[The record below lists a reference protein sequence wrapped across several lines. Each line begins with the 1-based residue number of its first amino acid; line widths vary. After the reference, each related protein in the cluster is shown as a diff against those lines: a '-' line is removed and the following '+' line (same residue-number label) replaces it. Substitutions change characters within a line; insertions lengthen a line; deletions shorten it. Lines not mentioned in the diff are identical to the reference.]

1 MSEVAAQKAREA
13 GDAPVASAGAKGSA
27 GSTDSQ
33 STAGQA
39 KEKLQEGAEVVQEK
53 GAELKSQAGERV
65 RLELDTRSTQAVEQL
80 QGTGEALR
88 RTGEQLRQEGKET
101 PAKVAGYLAER
112 TERLGSYLSS
122 ANSDQLLRDVEG
134 FARRQPWLMAAAGA
148 TAGFLASRFLKASGS
163 RDSQGGSSGESTPAA
178 WEPTSTSSGV
188 ARTGGGAELDS
199 PMIRER
205 EDDAVVVGAGGGSGG
220 RPEH

>member
-1 MSEVAAQKAREA
+1 MSEVAAQKSREA
-13 GDAPVASAGAKGSA
+13 GGAPVTAGAGDSA
-27 GSTDSQ
+27 GSTASS
-33 STAGQA
+33 STVGQA
-39 KEKLQEGAEVVQEK
+39 KGTLQEGAEVVQEK

-65 RLELDTRSTQAVEQL
+65 RLELDTRSTQAGEQL

-101 PAKVAGYLAER
+101 PAKVTGYLAER

-122 ANSDQLLRDVEG
+122 ASSDQLLRDVED

-163 RDSQGGSSGESTPAA
+163 RGSEGGSSRESSRSAWQPA
-178 WEPTSTSSGV
+178 STSPEV
-188 ARTGGGAELDS
+188 MRTGNGGELSS
-199 PMIRER
+199 PVTRER
-205 EDDAVVVGAGGGSGG
+205 GDDTIVVAAGGGSGG

>member
-1 MSEVAAQKAREA
+1 MSEVAAQKSREA
-13 GDAPVASAGAKGSA
+13 GGAPVTAGAGDSA
-27 GSTDSQ
+27 GSTASS
-33 STAGQA
+33 STAEQA
-39 KEKLQEGAEVVQEK
+39 KGKLQEGAEVVQEK

-65 RLELDTRSTQAVEQL
+65 RLELDTRSTQAGEQL

-101 PAKVAGYLAER
+101 PAKVTGYLAER

-122 ANSDQLLRDVEG
+122 ASSDQLLRDVED

-163 RDSQGGSSGESTPAA
+163 RGSEGGSSREGTRSAWQPA
-178 WEPTSTSSGV
+178 PTSPNVIGTAGD
-188 ARTGGGAELDS
+188 GGGMS
-199 PMIRER
+199 SSVTRER
-205 EDDAVVVGAGGGSGG
+205 GDDTMVVAAGGGSGG

>member
-1 MSEVAAQKAREA
+1 MTEIAAETGRDTAGSVAPGTGTDAKGPAGQKA
-13 GDAPVASAGAKGSA
+13 ASVGEQAKG
-27 GSTDSQ
+27 
-33 STAGQA
+33 
-39 KEKLQEGAEVVQEK
+39 KVQEGAEVVQEK

-65 RLELDTRSTQAVEQL
+65 RLELDTRSTQAGEQL

-101 PAKVAGYLAER
+101 PAKVTGYLAER

-122 ANSDQLLRDVEG
+122 ASSDQLLRDVED

-163 RDSQGGSSGESTPAA
+163 RGY
-178 WEPTSTSSGV
+178 
-188 ARTGGGAELDS
+188 R
-199 PMIRER
+199 
-205 EDDAVVVGAGGGSGG
+205 G
-220 RPEH
+220 RLE